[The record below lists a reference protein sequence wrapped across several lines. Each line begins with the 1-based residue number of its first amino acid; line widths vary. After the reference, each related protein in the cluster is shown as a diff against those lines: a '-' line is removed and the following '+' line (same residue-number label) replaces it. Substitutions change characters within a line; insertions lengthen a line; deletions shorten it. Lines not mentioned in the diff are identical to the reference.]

1 MKSAIYT
8 DTNST
13 VKVLSTSRKSV
24 KLNSWLVILGDAG
37 SGKSFLLDR
46 LLESLE
52 GKKTEESDNGEDER
66 GELSNVK
73 KNKTSYI
80 FVQLGKLFSTGRISI
95 TQVMRSIIEEILPG
109 QHIPGSATG
118 KQKMLKEA
126 LMYAG
131 KTSRKVILLI
141 DNAHYLDQRM
151 LRDLK
156 DIHELSYGDLDSL
169 FSIIMFARPEYRF
182 ASLLNAPEFDIQTQ
196 RVYIQNLPKP
206 DILEFSKQAF
216 GLRFSSGK
224 DGERAK
230 SLFLTHVYPLNPGGI
245 KALVNRMYLTVNKFD
260 GLVTT
265 DRISQVVNTDMLST
279 LKKYRISIG
288 EVRKAVANSA
298 GKNLT
303 DDQISKALDGDST
316 SRKHEIIREQAM
328 NLLRKKADNGNLFV

>member
-1 MKSAIYT
+1 
-8 DTNST
+8 
-13 VKVLSTSRKSV
+13 
-24 KLNSWLVILGDAG
+24 
-37 SGKSFLLDR
+37 
-46 LLESLE
+46 
-52 GKKTEESDNGEDER
+52 
-66 GELSNVK
+66 
-73 KNKTSYI
+73 
-80 FVQLGKLFSTGRISI
+80 
-95 TQVMRSIIEEILPG
+95 MRSIIEEILPG

-279 LKKYRISIG
+279 LKNTVSLSEKSGRQWQIAQVRILQMTKYLKRLMGIRPLENTKLS
-288 EVRKAVANSA
+288 E
-298 GKNLT
+298 
-303 DDQISKALDGDST
+303 SK
-316 SRKHEIIREQAM
+316 Q
-328 NLLRKKADNGNLFV
+328 

>member
-1 MKSAIYT
+1 MKSATFT

-13 VKVLSTSRKSV
+13 LKILSTSRKSV
-24 KLNSWLVILGDAG
+24 KLNSWLVILGDTG
-37 SGKSFLLDR
+37 SGKTFLLNQ

-52 GKKTEESDNGEDER
+52 GKNTQDNSNIEDDESSDI
-66 GELSNVK
+66 K
-73 KNKTSYI
+73 KNKTRYI
-80 FVQLGKLFSTGRISI
+80 FIQIGKLFSTGRISI
-95 TQVMRSIIEEILPG
+95 TQIMRSIIEEILPG

-126 LMYAG
+126 LTYAG

-156 DIHELSYGDLDSL
+156 DIHEFSYGGLDSL
-169 FSIIMFARPEYRF
+169 FSIIMFARAEYKF
-182 ASLLNAPEFDIQTQ
+182 ESLLNAPEFDIQTQ

-216 GLRFSSGK
+216 GLKFSSGK

-316 SRKHEIIREQAM
+316 SRKHEIIREKAM